1 MRYAAAFAIAVA
13 WIAVAGA
20 TERGGQSSASASTA
34 TRHPALAGAQNDAT
48 CASCHTDITTRKVL
62 HGPVAV
68 GTCLRCHTLNQAGD
82 RVAIGL
88 ANGATSENTAP
99 LCVTCHEDMA
109 ARLKQAHVHAPVAA
123 GGCTVCHDPHGSA
136 FPFQLRA
143 QRNEACLTCHED
155 VAEALRLKVLHVP
168 AAASCVLCHDPHA
181 SPFPAQT
188 RQRLNGLCLS
198 CHAPEAFTPD
208 DETPTGRRAWQRAL
222 AAAGL
227 SGSRRHIGLNAV
239 GAAGHPVYGH
249 PVQGVR
255 DPLEKGRELTCVS
268 CHNPH
273 GAAGGALFRFGAIN
287 VSGLCIKCH
296 SLLAMP
302 KEP

>member
-1 MRYAAAFAIAVA
+1 MRYAAAFAIAVV
-13 WIAVAGA
+13 WVVLAGTTA
-20 TERGGQSSASASTA
+20 RGGQSSASAPTA

-48 CASCHTDITTRKVL
+48 CASCHTDVITRQVL
-62 HGPVAV
+62 HGPVAA
-68 GTCLRCHTLNQAGD
+68 GTCLRCHTLNQAGG

-88 ANGATSENTAP
+88 VNGATSENTAP

-143 QRNEACLTCHED
+143 RRNEACLTCHED
-155 VAEALRLKVLHVP
+155 VAEALRQKVPHAP
-168 AAASCVLCHDPHA
+168 AAASCVLCHEPHA
-181 SPFPAQT
+181 SRFPAQT
-188 RQRLNGLCLS
+188 RQGLNTLCLS
-198 CHAPEAFTPD
+198 CHAPTSPAPD
-208 DETPTGRRAWQRAL
+208 VETPAEQQAWQRAL

-227 SGSRRHIGLNAV
+227 SGSRRQIGLNAT
-239 GAAGHPVYGH
+239 GDRGHPGHGHPVG
-249 PVQGVR
+249 GVR
-255 DPLEKGRELTCVS
+255 DPLEQGRELTCVS

-273 GAAGGALFRFGAIN
+273 GAAGGALLRFGAIN

-296 SLLAMP
+296 NL
-302 KEP
+302 

>member
-1 MRYAAAFAIAVA
+1 MRHATAFAIAVA
-13 WIAVAGA
+13 WVAAAGA
-20 TERGGQSSASASTA
+20 TARAGQSSAAAPTA
-34 TRHPALAGAQNDAT
+34 TLHPALAGAQNDAT

-62 HGPVAV
+62 HGPVAA
-68 GTCLRCHTLNQAGD
+68 GTCLACHVQSQAGG

-99 LCVTCHEDMA
+99 LCVTCHEDMPP
-109 ARLKQAHVHAPVAA
+109 RLTQAHVHAPVAA

-155 VAEALRLKVLHVP
+155 VAEALRQKVPHAP
-168 AAASCVLCHDPHA
+168 AAASCVLCHEPHA
-181 SPFPAQT
+181 SRFPAQT
-188 RQRLNGLCLS
+188 RQALNTLCLS
-198 CHAPEAFTPD
+198 CHAQASPAPD
-208 DETPTGRRAWQRAL
+208 DETPAEQQAWERAL

-227 SGSRRHIGLNAV
+227 SGSRRRIGLNTA
-239 GAAGHPVYGH
+239 GDAGHPVSGH

-296 SLLAMP
+296 NL
-302 KEP
+302 